1 MRVFLFAAV
10 LTLAACDAAGP
21 ESAATLATAAPT
33 DDAPSASGAD
43 LAAVRA
49 ATAKYH
55 RVDRALADGYGVGER
70 AISPCVDDDFPVDLG
85 VDLGAMGHHYI
96 NLALRNDG
104 GALDPEQPEILLY
117 EPTKNGRLRLVGV
130 EYVVPVARDEAG
142 NWVDA
147 GDAPELFG
155 QAFHLSRGAGG
166 WALHVWVWKN
176 NPSGMFADFNPTVSC
191 DYTTGPP
198 NA

>member
-55 RVDRALADGYGVGER
+55 RVERALADGYGAPPFPG
-70 AISPCVDDDFPVDLG
+70 ADPLISECVAHPDLG
-85 VDLGAMGHHYI
+85 GMGHHYI
-96 NLALRNDG
+96 NARLANG
-104 GALDPEQPEILLY
+104 TLDIEQPEILLY

-130 EYVVPVARDEAG
+130 EYLVPFRVEPTADDG
-142 NWVDA
+142 
-147 GDAPELFG
+147 GTAPTLFG
-155 QAFHLSRGAGG
+155 QTFHENDNAGG
-166 WALHVWVWKN
+166 WTLHVWVWKN

-191 DYTTGPP
+191 EYEQTSD
-198 NA
+198 A